1 VRAAGAAV
9 FSTEVIR
16 AGAAPQE
23 IDVPLAG
30 ATEVDLVV
38 DDGGDGRG
46 WDQGDWADAR
56 LVFDDGSQV
65 WLDDL
70 AREVAFPAELPFS
83 FVYGGKPS
91 AELLPAWQR
100 TVATDRGQPGMVRHT
115 VALTDPATGLRVTA
129 ICQAYT
135 DTPGVDWTLAFTNTG
150 DADTPIIE
158 QARALDTWVAA
169 GIGTEVVLHRLNG
182 SPCRVDDWLPFDQPV
197 APGQTVEMTTTQ
209 GRSSNVSP
217 FFTLD
222 WGSGGVVTGL
232 GWSGQWT
239 AAASLQ
245 EGRLRLQA
253 GQQRLRTVLH
263 PGESIRS
270 PRVLQTYWAGGDQF
284 RGCNLFRRTM
294 LAHIVPKVDGRPAYP
309 PIVHLSTSFYELNA
323 TNEQNVLS
331 HLEAARGLGF
341 ELLWLDAYW
350 TGPSGFPASMGNYGL
365 PVESVEP
372 PDRFPHGVAA
382 VGEAVRAAGLGF
394 LMWFE
399 PERVAPGTR
408 IAREHPDWVISP
420 AGDGSGLLDLGI
432 PAAREYITAYLD
444 AAIKAYGL
452 AWLRIDYNIDPLD
465 FWTFADAK
473 DPNRAGMTEMRY
485 VEGLYRLWDDL
496 RAANPGLLIDN
507 CASGGRR
514 IDVETCSR
522 ALPLWRSDN
531 TCDMVGDAPSAV
543 LMAALKNQIMSAG
556 LNRYVPLSTVGQMGA
571 APYFFRSGFN
581 GGIAFAQDLRPPDFP
596 RQMLRE
602 AIAEGQRLRPFWLG
616 NFYPLVA
623 VTAEPRDW
631 TVLQYHR
638 PEPGD
643 GIVLAFR
650 RHQSPYSACEVA
662 LRELDPE
669 ATYAVT
675 FSPAYGAGRL
685 ETVPGP
691 ALQKLNLV
699 IPECPGSLLVEYRM
713 TEPAERP

>member
-1 VRAAGAAV
+1 MVVAVAGAAIGATLTPAGSEAADMAPDIARNLQWAEQVFAAGTGTAPTQAAGLVILHEDVAGDTKAGRCAAGGPLRLGDRVYGRGIGVNSQSTLRVSVGRPAARFRAVIGLDRNVDNTPASVRFHVRAAGAAV

-309 PIVHLSTSFYELNA
+309 PSCT
-323 TNEQNVLS
+323 
-331 HLEAARGLGF
+331 
-341 ELLWLDAYW
+341 
-350 TGPSGFPASMGNYGL
+350 
-365 PVESVEP
+365 
-372 PDRFPHGVAA
+372 
-382 VGEAVRAAGLGF
+382 
-394 LMWFE
+394 
-399 PERVAPGTR
+399 
-408 IAREHPDWVISP
+408 
-420 AGDGSGLLDLGI
+420 
-432 PAAREYITAYLD
+432 
-444 AAIKAYGL
+444 
-452 AWLRIDYNIDPLD
+452 
-465 FWTFADAK
+465 
-473 DPNRAGMTEMRY
+473 
-485 VEGLYRLWDDL
+485 
-496 RAANPGLLIDN
+496 
-507 CASGGRR
+507 
-514 IDVETCSR
+514 
-522 ALPLWRSDN
+522 
-531 TCDMVGDAPSAV
+531 
-543 LMAALKNQIMSAG
+543 
-556 LNRYVPLSTVGQMGA
+556 
-571 APYFFRSGFN
+571 
-581 GGIAFAQDLRPPDFP
+581 
-596 RQMLRE
+596 
-602 AIAEGQRLRPFWLG
+602 
-616 NFYPLVA
+616 
-623 VTAEPRDW
+623 
-631 TVLQYHR
+631 
-638 PEPGD
+638 
-643 GIVLAFR
+643 
-650 RHQSPYSACEVA
+650 
-662 LRELDPE
+662 
-669 ATYAVT
+669 
-675 FSPAYGAGRL
+675 
-685 ETVPGP
+685 
-691 ALQKLNLV
+691 
-699 IPECPGSLLVEYRM
+699 
-713 TEPAERP
+713 